1 MDPISAGIS
10 AGANLLG
17 SVFNVVSQERTNEHN
32 SSMLDKQNQFNR
44 DMQKDQQ
51 QYNKEMWEAQNAYN
65 TPKSQLDR
73 YRQAGLNPNLLYGQ
87 PNPGN
92 AAQAAT
98 SGQASSSNAIAR
110 RAPIVDPLSMSTI
123 QLNQALAKKN
133 EEEAKGK
140 EIENQYKG
148 DKEATEI
155 RQMLQNINES
165 SAREKYQLIQNTFT
179 PEKIRSEIDNI
190 ISDTALKGA
199 QEKLTSEQINYYEQL
214 GQLVAYEMLTEQAE
228 ALNLHM
234 STRRMEELLGY
245 EKKQIDSIIGKNQ
258 AEANYYKELAKYTY
272 NQALNSNPNAQG
284 SFAWWTNQNLGQQN
298 IQYQQFIEEFQ
309 AKFPAM
315 KKIYEKMGNDAK
327 FLDNLFM
334 RMYQNVIIPGLQT
347 TADVANAGAN
357 VVNAGA
363 NVINSVNPSPKT
375 IIYSKK

>member
-1 MDPISAGIS
+1 MDPIS

-32 SSMLDKQNQFNR
+32 ASMLDKQNQFNR

-110 RAPIVDPLSMSTI
+110 QAPMVDPLSMSNI
-123 QLNQALAKKN
+123 RLNEALAKKN

-148 DKEATEI
+148 VKESTEI

-165 SAREKYQLIQNTFT
+165 SAREKYQLIQNTFA
-179 PEKIRSEIDNI
+179 PDKISSEIDNI

-199 QEKLTSEQINYYEQL
+199 QEKLSSEQINYYEQL
-214 GQLVAYEMLTEQAE
+214 GQLVAYEMLTEQAK

-234 STRRMEELLGY
+234 NSKRIEQLLPY
-245 EKKQIDSIIGKNQ
+245 EIKEINSIVGRNH
-258 AEANYYKELAKYTY
+258 AEATYLKELTQYTY
-272 NQALNSNPNAQG
+272 NQALNNDPNSSG
-284 SFAWWTNQNLGQQN
+284 SLAWWTNKNLGQQN

-309 AKFPAM
+309 AKFPEM
-315 KKIYEKMGNDAK
+315 KKIYKQMGNNAQ
-327 FLDNLFM
+327 FLDNTFM
-334 RMYQNVIIPGLQT
+334 RMFQNVIIPGLET

-357 VVNAGA
+357 V
-363 NVINSVNPSPKT
+363 INSVNPAPKV
-375 IIYSKK
+375 IVNKSSGSRR

>member
-1 MDPISAGIS
+1 MDPIS

-17 SVFNVVSQERTNEHN
+17 SVFNVVSQEKTNEHN

-51 QYNKEMWEAQNAYN
+51 QYNKDMWNAQNAYN
-65 TPKSQLDR
+65 TPQAQMER

-148 DKEATEI
+148 SKEATEI

-165 SAREKYQLIQNTFT
+165 SAREKYQLIQNSFA
-179 PEKIRSEIDNI
+179 PDKIRSEIDNT

-199 QEKLTSEQINYYEQL
+199 NEKLSSQQTTYYEQL
-214 GQLVAYEMLTEQAE
+214 GQLVAYEMLTEQAQ

-234 STRRMEELLGY
+234 STYRMQELLGY
-245 EKKQIDSIIGKNQ
+245 EKREIDSIIGKNQ
-258 AEANYYKELAKYTY
+258 AEATYMKEFSKYIY
-272 NQALNSNPNAQG
+272 NQALNNDPNAHG
-284 SFAWWTNQNLGQQN
+284 SFAWWTNKNLSQQN
-298 IQYQQFIEEFQ
+298 VQYQQFIEEFQ

-315 KKIYEKMGNDAK
+315 KKIYQKMGNDAQ
-327 FLDNLFM
+327 FLDNIAIRIF
-334 RMYQNVIIPGLQT
+334 QNLVIPALET
-347 TADVANAGAN
+347 SADVANAGAN
-357 VVNAGA
+357 VVN
-363 NVINSVNPSPKT
+363 SVNPAPKKV
-375 IIYSKK
+375 IHSKK